1 MPVAQLSE
9 AALYYDDQG
18 GGEPLVLIPGFASGA
33 WSWDWQIRDLSEDFR
48 VITFDPR
55 GVARSRVDDG
65 TPVSIDLIAD
75 DVADLL
81 EFLGIVSANVLGIS
95 FGGFVAQAFAL
106 KYPVRLKKL
115 ILASTSFGGPNHI
128 APSMEVLT
136 AFASTEGLN
145 TSERIR
151 KYLTTAFLPDFATAE
166 HETVERFCKLRE
178 DNAVPEDIYRQQL
191 ASAFAFNTEQRIKRI
206 AAETLVITGRLDA
219 VVPMQNSENIAER
232 MPNAHLEIIE
242 NAGHM
247 AFVEQA
253 DEFNSRVRRFLQG

>member
-1 MPVAQLSE
+1 MPTITLKDVELHYESA
-9 AALYYDDQG
+9 G
-18 GGEPLVLIPGFASGA
+18 KGEPLMLVPGFASGA
-33 WSWDWQIRDLSEDFR
+33 WSWNWQIDDLSEDFR

-55 GVARSRVDDG
+55 GVARSKIDDG

-81 EFLGIVSANVLGIS
+81 EFLGIVSAHVLGIS
-95 FGGFVAQAFAL
+95 FGGFVAQEFAL

-115 ILASTSFGGPNHI
+115 VLASTSFGGPNHV

-151 KYLTTAFLPDFATAE
+151 KYLTTAFLPAFAAAE
-166 HETVERFCKLRE
+166 PETVERFCKLRE
-178 DNAVPEDIYRQQL
+178 DNAVPENIYRQQL
-191 ASAFAFNTEQRIKRI
+191 ASAFAFNAEQRIKQI
-206 AAETLVITGRLDA
+206 AAETLVITGRLDT

-232 MPNAHLEIIE
+232 IPNAHLELIE
-242 NAGHM
+242 HAGHM
-247 AFVEQA
+247 AFVEQT
-253 DEFNSRVRRFLQG
+253 DEFNSRVRRFLLG